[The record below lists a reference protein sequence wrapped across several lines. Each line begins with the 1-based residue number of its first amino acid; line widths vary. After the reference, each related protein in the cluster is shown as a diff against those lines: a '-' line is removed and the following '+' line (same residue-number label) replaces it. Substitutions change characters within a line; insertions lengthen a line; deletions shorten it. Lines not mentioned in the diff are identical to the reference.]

1 MAGDRPQDTP
11 ASRMEALQGFL
22 HEREDRLGL
31 PDDPKELHRQLQRH
45 LVLASDEGRLAT
57 KQHDVLQHVRRVGSP
72 FRAMPECVGIV
83 GGEKDLKRTG
93 EKPHFLRP
101 DGGWF
106 FFSLTV
112 RVRRGKPLELV
123 AYNFELCFPSSAVE
137 KSGLPR
143 FVRFDL
149 NQPNHPNEA
158 RGLRCHFHPG
168 HDDLSAP
175 APLMSPLDLLDLFID
190 KLLVPEHPRK
200 A

>member
-1 MAGDRPQDTP
+1 LAGDRSRQTP
-11 ASRMEALQGFL
+11 ASRAEALQEFL
-22 HEREDRLGL
+22 HERENRLDL
-31 PDDPKELHRQLQRH
+31 PDDPKELLRQLRNH

-57 KQHDVLQHVRRVGSP
+57 KQHDIIQHVKRVASP
-72 FRAMPECVGIV
+72 FPKMPECVGIV

-93 EKPHFLRP
+93 EKPHFRRP

-112 RVRRGKPLELV
+112 RARRGQPLELV
-123 AYNFELCFPSSAVE
+123 GYNFELCFPSQAVE
-137 KSGLPR
+137 KSRLPR

-149 NQPNHPNEA
+149 NQPNHPNES

-190 KLLVPEHPRK
+190 GLLVPESPRE